1 MRIAVTRKIP
11 DEGLELIR
19 SQAELALWEDDMP
32 PEPEEL
38 RALAAGADGLL
49 TLLTDRVDAAL
60 LHDLPSVRVVSN
72 YAVGFDNIDVPACT
86 AAGVAVC
93 TTPDVL
99 TETTADFAFALL
111 LASARRVAD
120 AAQAVRDGE
129 WRTWEPMGFLG
140 PDVHGATLGIIGMGR
155 IGQAVAR
162 RASGF
167 AMRVIYYDAVSTA
180 GDAGVGAVPVELDR
194 LLAESDFISLHV
206 PLTSETRGMIGIDQL
221 RRMKSSAVLINT
233 SRGAVVDLDDLGL
246 AIDSGEL
253 WGAALD
259 VTDPEPLPAAHPILR
274 RPRVLVTPH
283 IASASQATRGR
294 MAELAAKNVLSVLQ
308 GEEPPRCL
316 NPEVLHLGQDR
327 SNG

>member
-1 MRIAVTRKIP
+1 LNLVR
-11 DEGLELIR
+11 E
-19 SQAELALWEDDMP
+19 QAELALWEEDLP
-32 PEPEEL
+32 PSPEEL
-38 RALAAGADGLL
+38 RALATGADGLL
-49 TLLTDRVDAAL
+49 TLLTDRVDSAL
-60 LHDLPSVRVVSN
+60 LRDLPSVKVVSN
-72 YAVGFDNIDVPACT
+72 YAVGYDNIDVPACT

-111 LASARRVAD
+111 MASARRIPD
-120 AAQAVRDGE
+120 AARAVREGE

-155 IGQAVAR
+155 IGRAVAR

-167 AMRVIYYDAVSTA
+167 GMRVLYFDSIAVA
-180 GDAGVGAVPVELDR
+180 GGDVAGAIPAELDR
-194 LLAESDFISLHV
+194 LLSESDFVSLHV
-206 PLTSETRGMIGIDQL
+206 PLTEQTRGLIGIDQL
-221 RRMKSSAVLINT
+221 RRMKSSTILINT
-233 SRGAVVDLDDLGL
+233 SRGPVVDLDALAL
-246 AIDSGEL
+246 AIDSGEI

-259 VTDPEPLPAAHPILR
+259 VTDPEPLPAEHPILH

-294 MAELAAKNVLSVLQ
+294 MAELAAKNILSVLQ

-316 NPEVLHLGQDR
+316 NPEVLNLGHDR
-327 SNG
+327 ANG